1 MKEKLDSYDKTLT
14 EYIDDLSSSDSRVRI
29 DAAIILG
36 EWGNDRAVTPLI
48 ECLFHEDDNFRR
60 EAARALKEI
69 GNKRSIE
76 PLIDVL
82 MDDSYAEVRAEAAYD
97 LGYFEGAKAFA
108 DSLIH
113 ALIKDKHYLVRQNAA
128 FALGKLGSRKSVRPL
143 LKVLQEE
150 ENYNVRE
157 NAAWALGEIKDKRAI
172 EGLISAINDS
182 HIAVRKKAAY
192 ALGRLKAVAA
202 LSVLEKQLS
211 KKDEAKEAAWS
222 ISKIAMKPKA
232 VKILKEACKRMKKD
246 KVPDDCVE
254 ICGILIDL
262 DKKAGKQ
269 YIDEFLID
277 DTFKF
282 YHSELKTLLYRI

>member
-1 MKEKLDSYDKTLT
+1 MDSHEKTLT
-14 EYIDDLSSSDSRVRI
+14 EYIEDLSSSDSRVRI

-36 EWGNDRAVTPLI
+36 EWGNDRAVKPLI

-69 GNKRSIE
+69 GNRRAIE
-76 PLIDVL
+76 PLVDVL
-82 MDDSYAEVRAEAAYD
+82 MDDSYPEVRAEAAYD

-108 DSLIH
+108 DSLIQ
-113 ALIKDKHYLVRQNAA
+113 ALSTDGHYLVRQNAA

-172 EGLISAINDS
+172 EGLISATDDS

-192 ALGRLKAVAA
+192 ALGRLKAVIA
-202 LSVLEKQLS
+202 LSVLQKQLT
-211 KKDEAKEAAWS
+211 KKDEAKEAAWA
-222 ISKIAMKPKA
+222 ISKIAKKSKA
-232 VKILKEACKRMKKD
+232 VSILKDACKRMKKD
-246 KVPDDCVE
+246 KIPVDSVE
-254 ICGILIDL
+254 ICRILISL
-262 DKKAGKQ
+262 DKKTGQQ
-269 YIDEFLID
+269 YIDKFLTD